1 MLVRKLSVG
10 SNYKDAMHY
19 VVGQPVLSGNYTIA
33 EINQE
38 TDSYSIWVKKDGEVF
53 KWKEIVNTPV
63 VVEYNLNAI

>member
-1 MLVRKLSVG
+1 
-10 SNYKDAMHY
+10 MHY

-53 KWKEIVNTPV
+53 KWKEIINTPV